1 MTDAAQ
7 PTVILTRSW
16 WWGFALYGVVS
27 LVHISALAIDSDAL
41 ATPTKLLLM
50 PLLALA
56 VLWAARS
63 GARGIR
69 FSLLF
74 TALALSLLGDGAATF
89 FPFAPELPVMLAC
102 FGLAHLLYIWLFWR
116 HLAVRRVP
124 AWAAVYAVWYVVL
137 LVILLPHLGAL
148 TVAVAIYGVVLGGTA
163 VSATR
168 AHPLVAVGAAFF
180 LSSDTILA
188 LRLFLPDAMPPVTSP
203 LVMVTYCLG
212 QGLIAAGVIFSSTTR
227 AER

>member
-1 MTDAAQ
+1 
-7 PTVILTRSW
+7 LTRSW

-102 FGLAHLLYIWLFWR
+102 F
-116 HLAVRRVP
+116 
-124 AWAAVYAVWYVVL
+124 
-137 LVILLPHLGAL
+137 
-148 TVAVAIYGVVLGGTA
+148 
-163 VSATR
+163 
-168 AHPLVAVGAAFF
+168 
-180 LSSDTILA
+180 
-188 LRLFLPDAMPPVTSP
+188 
-203 LVMVTYCLG
+203 
-212 QGLIAAGVIFSSTTR
+212 
-227 AER
+227 

>member
-1 MTDAAQ
+1 
-7 PTVILTRSW
+7 
-16 WWGFALYGVVS
+16 
-27 LVHISALAIDSDAL
+27 
-41 ATPTKLLLM
+41 
-50 PLLALA
+50 
-56 VLWAARS
+56 
-63 GARGIR
+63 
-69 FSLLF
+69 
-74 TALALSLLGDGAATF
+74 
-89 FPFAPELPVMLAC
+89 
-102 FGLAHLLYIWLFWR
+102 IWLFWR

-124 AWAAVYAVWYVVL
+124 VWAAVYAVWYVVL
-137 LVILLPHLGAL
+137 LTVLLPHLGAL